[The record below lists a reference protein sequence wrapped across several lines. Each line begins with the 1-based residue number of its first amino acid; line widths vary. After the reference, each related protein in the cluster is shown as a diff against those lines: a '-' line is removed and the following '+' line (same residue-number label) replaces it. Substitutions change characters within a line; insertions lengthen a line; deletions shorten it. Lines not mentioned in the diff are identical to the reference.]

1 MMLNMVVQ
9 IFKVAPRSSV
19 ICHFKEGENKKML
32 TLYCCHVASCWLI
45 KSSLLNCSTPY
56 IFYLTSH
63 LIKKYDEKNYWTW
76 NSPCLFGVVLVN
88 IYRQYQ
94 IPLSQFM
101 HTIFHTYH
109 HRYTS
114 LLQTRVRIYIIHI

>member
-19 ICHFKEGENKKML
+19 ICHFKEREHKKML

-45 KSSLLNCSTPY
+45 KISLLNCSIPY
-56 IFYLTSH
+56 IFYFTSH
-63 LIKKYDEKNYWTW
+63 LIKKYDEKYYWTW
-76 NSPCLFGVVLVN
+76 NSPCLFGVVFVN
-88 IYRQYQ
+88 IYRQYR

-101 HTIFHTYH
+101 YTIFHTYH